1 MWLRSMLQLPQ
12 EGLSGNTQYSEA
24 GKVRQRC
31 SDIGVLFV
39 RAAVINDVFQ
49 DYFQN
54 LINSLNSRSREVGG
68 SAKSEEEERRGDV
81 VLVCGPVKKPERAL
95 QKCVRVFRRDVG
107 CLTDLVRCTIVAQT
121 IQQVY
126 AIFSSIR
133 SVSVVHSHLKRGIGK
148 SMHMARDGRNTVSFF
163 ARAPT
168 SNRAFVACAG

>member
-1 MWLRSMLQLPQ
+1 MQLGGRPCR
-12 EGLSGNTQYSEA
+12 
-24 GKVRQRC
+24 VR
-31 SDIGVLFV
+31 G
-39 RAAVINDVFQ
+39 
-49 DYFQN
+49 
-54 LINSLNSRSREVGG
+54 VGG
-68 SAKSEEEERRGDV
+68 CGCAACCSFRRKACPETRSTQRQVKCASAAPTSEWRGDV